1 MNERTIPICLL
12 HNLCIVYIYCAYR
25 LYTRVAHQLRSRC
38 GHHPIQFERQAHLR
52 AITSQVKAQILSG
65 ALAAGAKLPSI
76 RALASDLGVSVITTK
91 RAYAD
96 LEQLGF
102 ICTVQG
108 KGCFVAD
115 GNQELLRE
123 NQLCHIEELLA
134 KAASQAE
141 TLGVTRDKLHEMLD
155 LVAPETMQ

>member
-1 MNERTIPICLL
+1 MSRSP
-12 HNLCIVYIYCAYR
+12 R
-25 LYTRVAHQLRSRC
+25 RSKLRSFR
-38 GHHPIQFERQAHLR
+38 AHSLQEPNSP
-52 AITSQVKAQILSG
+52 AS
-65 ALAAGAKLPSI
+65 
-76 RALASDLGVSVITTK
+76 ALASDLGVSVITTK

-108 KGCFVAD
+108 KGCFVAE

-134 KAASQAE
+134 QAATQAE

>member
-1 MNERTIPICLL
+1 M
-12 HNLCIVYIYCAYR
+12 
-25 LYTRVAHQLRSRC
+25 
-38 GHHPIQFERQAHLR
+38 
-52 AITSQVKAQILSG
+52 
-65 ALAAGAKLPSI
+65 
-76 RALASDLGVSVITTK
+76 SDLGVSVITTK

-108 KGCFVAD
+108 KGCFVAEGNQELLRETIYEQISSQVKAQILSGTLTAGAKLPSIRALVSD
-115 GNQELLRE
+115 LGVSVITTKRAYADLEQLGFICTVQGKGCFVAEGNQELLRE

>member
-1 MNERTIPICLL
+1 MDIILSNSSDKPI
-12 HNLCIVYIYCAYR
+12 YE
-25 LYTRVAHQLRSRC
+25 Q
-38 GHHPIQFERQAHLR
+38 
-52 AITSQVKAQILSG
+52 ITSQVKAQILSG
-65 ALAAGAKLPSI
+65 TLAAGAKLPSI

-108 KGCFVAD
+108 KGCFVAE

-134 KAASQAE
+134 QAATQAE
-141 TLGVTRDKLHEMLD
+141 AVGVTRDKLHEMLD
-155 LVAPETMQ
+155 W

>member
-1 MNERTIPICLL
+1 MDIILSNSSDKPIYEQ
-12 HNLCIVYIYCAYR
+12 I
-25 LYTRVAHQLRSRC
+25 S
-38 GHHPIQFERQAHLR
+38 
-52 AITSQVKAQILSG
+52 SQVKAQILSG
-65 ALAAGAKLPSI
+65 TLAAGAKLPSI
-76 RALASDLGVSVITTK
+76 RALASDLGVSVSTK

-108 KGCFVAD
+108 KGCFVAE

-123 NQLCHIEELLA
+123 NQLCHIEDLLA

>member
-1 MNERTIPICLL
+1 MSRYP
-12 HNLCIVYIYCAYR
+12 R
-25 LYTRVAHQLRSRC
+25 RSKLRSFRA
-38 GHHPIQFERQAHLR
+38 RSLR
-52 AITSQVKAQILSG
+52 EPNS
-65 ALAAGAKLPSI
+65 PSI

-108 KGCFVAD
+108 KGCFVAE

>member
-1 MNERTIPICLL
+1 MDIILSNSSDKPIYEQ
-12 HNLCIVYIYCAYR
+12 IA
-25 LYTRVAHQLRSRC
+25 
-38 GHHPIQFERQAHLR
+38 
-52 AITSQVKAQILSG
+52 SQVKAQILSG

-102 ICTVQG
+102 ICT
-108 KGCFVAD
+108 GCFVAE

-141 TLGVTRDKLHEMLD
+141 ALGVTRDKLHEMLD

>member
-1 MNERTIPICLL
+1 MDIILSNSSDKPIYEQ
-12 HNLCIVYIYCAYR
+12 I
-25 LYTRVAHQLRSRC
+25 S
-38 GHHPIQFERQAHLR
+38 
-52 AITSQVKAQILSG
+52 SQVKAQILSG
-65 ALAAGAKLPSI
+65 TLAAGAKLPSI
-76 RALASDLGVSVITTK
+76 RALASDLGVSVITTTK

-108 KGCFVAD
+108 KGCFVAE

-134 KAASQAE
+134 QAATQAE

>member
-1 MNERTIPICLL
+1 MDIILSNSSDKPIYEQ
-12 HNLCIVYIYCAYR
+12 I
-25 LYTRVAHQLRSRC
+25 S
-38 GHHPIQFERQAHLR
+38 
-52 AITSQVKAQILSG
+52 SQVKAQILSG

-76 RALASDLGVSVITTK
+76 RTLASDLGVSVITTK

-108 KGCFVAD
+108 KGCFVAE

-134 KAASQAE
+134 QAATQAATQAE